1 MYATTKSTTV
11 EPPAVTLAI
20 DLAKDVFELAFIDT
34 AGLNDDLGSSIAKP
48 DTRMQPPRL
57 AEVEAKASA
66 GANREL

>member
-1 MYATTKSTTV
+1 MYATTKSIAV
-11 EPPAVTLAI
+11 ESNAVTLGI
-20 DLAKDVFELAFIDT
+20 NLAKDVFELAFIDA
-34 AGLNDDLGSSIAKP
+34 AGLNDDLGSSTTKP